1 MFDPIIIGFALD
13 QKYFYTLN
21 MLLKVWKNKLKIGKI
36 FDKFCSSLTRILL
49 KKNIITIQV
58 LTRNLEKPK
67 LPMEAK

>member
-36 FDKFCSSLTRILL
+36 FDKFCSSLTQILL
-49 KKNIITIQV
+49 KKV